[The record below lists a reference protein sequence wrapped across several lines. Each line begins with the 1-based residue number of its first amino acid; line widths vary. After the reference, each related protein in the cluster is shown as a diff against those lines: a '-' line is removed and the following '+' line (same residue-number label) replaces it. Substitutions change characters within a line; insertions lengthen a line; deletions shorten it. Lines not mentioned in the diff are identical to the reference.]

1 MFIGIVAGA
10 VVVAIALAV
19 GLFKLMWRVAEPNEA
34 LVISGSK
41 HRTEGLGEGMGFRI
55 VTGRGTLVLP
65 GVQVVRKLSL
75 DLNEAQLNVDCVTN
89 QGIPLKVHGVVIF
102 KVGDDFVSI
111 ANAARRFLDQQ
122 KFMSERVHNVFAGH
136 LRSIVGGLTVED
148 MIRDRERLTGET
160 RAASG
165 TEMEKLGLIIDSL
178 QIHEIQ
184 DPTGYIKNLSAPH
197 AAAVHR
203 DARIAQAEADRLAT
217 EAEQAAAARMA
228 EATRD
233 SEILQAG
240 YQAERD
246 GAAAKARQ
254 AGPLA
259 EAAAQQEVVVQET
272 RVAELAARRRE
283 QQLQADVRK
292 PADAAAYKTR
302 TLAEA
307 ERDARISAAQALA
320 RETELAAAA
329 DATRVKTE
337 AAAEAEATKA
347 RGLAEAASTRATG
360 EAEAASGQA
369 QGVAEAEAAKAQ
381 GLAEAEAAKAQGLAE
396 AEATRA
402 RGLAEAEAARAR
414 GLAEAEAARARGLA
428 EAEAIKARAAA
439 LAENQD
445 AVVAQ
450 QLAEKWPEIVG
461 AGAQAFGSVDHMVV
475 LNGADGLSEAFAK
488 ALTLGGT
495 GLGLARQLLSA
506 MSGGIDGSHGAGGHD
521 GIVGT
526 GGTGGR
532 GGGRAPGA
540 AGGTDGG
547 DGGHGAGAGIP
558 DRGTAAAPGSPV
570 PRTERVPVERP
581 AGGPAGGGGGAPAR

>member
-1 MFIGIVAGA
+1 MLIGIVAGA
-10 VVVAIALAV
+10 VVVGMAV
-19 GLFKLMWRVAEPNEA
+19 VIGLFKLMWRVAEPNEA

-41 HRTEGLGEGMGFRI
+41 HRTEGLEEGMGFRI

-75 DLNEAQLNVDCVTN
+75 DLNEAELNVDCVTQ

-122 KFMSERVHNVFAGH
+122 KHMGDRVHNVFAGH

-217 EAEQAAAARMA
+217 EAEQQAAARMS

-233 SEILQAG
+233 SEILRAG

-246 GAAAKARQ
+246 SAAAKARQ

-272 RVAELAARRRE
+272 RVAELAAQRKE

-292 PADAAAYKTR
+292 PADAAAYEKR

-307 ERDARISAAQALA
+307 ERDARISAAQAKA

-329 DATRVKTE
+329 EATRVKT
-337 AAAEAEATKA
+337 AAGAEAEATKA
-347 RGLAEAASTRATG
+347 RGAAAAAATRATG
-360 EAEAASGQA
+360 EAEAAAA
-369 QGVAEAEAAKAQ
+369 Q
-381 GLAEAEAAKAQGLAE
+381 
-396 AEATRA
+396 A
-402 RGLAEAEAARAR
+402 RGLAAAEAARAQ
-414 GLAEAEAARARGLA
+414 GLA

-439 LAENQD
+439 LAENQE

-450 QLAEKWPEIVG
+450 QLAENWPEIVR
-461 AGAQAFGSVDHMVV
+461 AGAEAFGNVDHMVL
-475 LNGADGLSEAFAK
+475 LNGADGMSDLFAK
-488 ALTLGGT
+488 ALTMGGT
-495 GLGLARQLLSA
+495 GLGLARQLLASMGTA
-506 MSGGIDGSHGAGGHD
+506 QGPGATGLGGPAADGAGNDMGN
-521 GIVGT
+521 GNGT
-526 GGTGGR
+526 TGSPAGR
-532 GGGRAPGA
+532 GPASAPQGA
-540 AGGTDGG
+540 A
-547 DGGHGAGAGIP
+547 
-558 DRGTAAAPGSPV
+558 
-570 PRTERVPVERP
+570 PRAERVPLQKDD
-581 AGGPAGGGGGAPAR
+581 GAVPGR